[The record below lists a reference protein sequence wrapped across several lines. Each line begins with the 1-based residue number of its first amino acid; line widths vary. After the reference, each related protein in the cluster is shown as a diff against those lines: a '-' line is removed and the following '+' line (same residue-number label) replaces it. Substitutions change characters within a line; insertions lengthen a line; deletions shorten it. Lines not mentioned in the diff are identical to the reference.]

1 MSMMAYHEES
11 EAEVS
16 EMNKIKQQLLE
27 IQQDIAGISRLQ
39 QEVAALLSTVRELQ
53 NANKE

>member
-1 MSMMAYHEES
+1 
-11 EAEVS
+11 
-16 EMNKIKQQLLE
+16 MNKIKQQLLE

-53 NANKE
+53 NANKEKHLEARIDDLE